1 MSEKV
6 KEVQESS
13 ETVEDLNKKITE
25 LERNNR
31 ILSQLSNDRI
41 NRISQLE
48 IEVATY
54 KTLKNN

>member
-1 MSEKV
+1 MSKEI

-13 ETVEDLNKKITE
+13 ETVEELNKNIAE

-54 KTLKNN
+54 KTLNNN